1 MWEINSGENSISENS
16 NNACACSLSSFDLTF
31 NLIEPTSTIVNNQI
45 SKNGDGINVGSF
57 NPTYESQFTNIQS
70 SQINND
76 AMSISYNETFENQF
90 NSTQNQQ
97 IIPIKEMD
105 TSLELPAFSTQT
117 DSFSSIPM
125 TSSLADLPQLTNN
138 LLGFEG
144 VTYMIK
150 SCLKHLSVKNKSL
163 STRFR

>member
-1 MWEINSGENSISENS
+1 MWEINSGENSSNENS

-31 NLIEPTSTIVNNQI
+31 NLIEPTPTIVNNQI
-45 SKNGDGINVGSF
+45 SNNGDGINVGSF
-57 NPTYESQFTNIQS
+57 NPTFESQFTTIQS

-105 TSLELPAFSTQT
+105 TSLELPSFSTQA
-117 DSFSSIPM
+117 DNYSSIPT

-138 LLGFEG
+138 LFGFEG
-144 VTYMIK
+144 VTKMMTLVFKTFICK
-150 SCLKHLSVKNKSL
+150 K
-163 STRFR
+163 